1 MLLNKWGDF
10 MLDFLFNVFNKAS
23 NSGFWFILL
32 CIACL
37 GVGLVLLIKG
47 ADFFV
52 SSASTLAKKIGVSS
66 LIIGLT
72 VVSIGT
78 SLPEASVSISSAL
91 RGSSELSIGNV
102 VGSNIF
108 NILVVLGC
116 SCIFAP
122 IIVDKGL
129 KVRDLPI
136 LIGTGLLLL
145 IFTLWFNK
153 TGNYDI
159 LRFEAIILL
168 VLFISYII
176 LCIFT
181 TKKKEEDE
189 EEEEKPKMKVWLCI
203 LIIVVSGFAI
213 ACGGEF
219 VTYGAKNIA
228 VKMGADEILVGLT
241 IVAVGTSLPELVT
254 SIMAAKK
261 HENDIAVGNAVGSS
275 IFNILFILGAA
286 ATISPYYSV
295 DPNVIWDIVIM
306 LSIFIL
312 TAILVF
318 TCKKLGKAVGI
329 PFVILYV
336 AYLAYIIIRNYCF

>member
-1 MLLNKWGDF
+1 
-10 MLDFLFNVFNKAS
+10 MLDFLFNQFNKVT
-23 NSGFWFILL
+23 GFWFILICIL
-32 CIACL
+32 CLI
-37 GVGLVLLIKG
+37 VGLVLLIKG

-78 SLPEASVSISSAL
+78 SLPEASVSISSAIK
-91 RGSSELSIGNV
+91 GSNGLSIGNV
-102 VGSNIF
+102 VGS

-129 KVRDLPI
+129 KKRDLPI

-159 LRFEAIILL
+159 LRWEAIILL
-168 VLFISYII
+168 VLFVSYII

-181 TKKKEEDE
+181 TPKKEEDE
-189 EEEEKPKMKVWLCI
+189 NEEKPKMKIWLC
-203 LIIVVSGFAI
+203 LIIIVLSGLAI

-219 VTYGAKNIA
+219 VTYGASKIA

-261 HENDIAVGNAVGSS
+261 HENEIAVGNAVGSS

-286 ATISPYYSV
+286 ATISPYYNINP
-295 DPNVIWDIVIM
+295 DVIVDIVIM
-306 LSIFIL
+306 LVIFIV
-312 TAILVF
+312 TTILVI
-318 TCKKLGKAVGI
+318 CLKKGIGKAVGI
-329 PFVILYV
+329 PFVLLYC

>member
-1 MLLNKWGDF
+1 
-10 MLDFLFNVFNKAS
+10 MLDFLFNQFNKV
-23 NSGFWFILL
+23 SGFWFILI

-78 SLPEASVSISSAL
+78 SLPEASVSISSAIK
-91 RGSSELSIGNV
+91 GSNGLSIGNV

-129 KVRDLPI
+129 KKRDLPI

-145 IFTLWFNK
+145 IFTVWFNK

-159 LRFEAIILL
+159 LRWEAIILL

-189 EEEEKPKMKVWLCI
+189 EEEKPKMKVWLCI
-203 LIIVVSGFAI
+203 LIIIVSGFAI
-213 ACGGEF
+213 ACGGEC
-219 VTYGAKNIA
+219 VTYGASKIA

-261 HENDIAVGNAVGSS
+261 HENEIAVGNAVGSC

-286 ATISPYYSV
+286 ATISPYYGVNPDVIV
-295 DPNVIWDIVIM
+295 DIIIM
-306 LSIFIL
+306 LVIFII
-312 TAILVF
+312 TTILVI
-318 TCKKLGKAVGI
+318 CLKKGLGKAVGI
-329 PFVILYV
+329 PFVIMYC

>member
-1 MLLNKWGDF
+1 
-10 MLDFLFNVFNKAS
+10 MLDFLFDIFSKA
-23 NSGFWFILL
+23 SGFWFILICIL
-32 CIACL
+32 CII
-37 GVGLVLLIKG
+37 GGMVLLIKG

-78 SLPEASVSISSAL
+78 SLPEASVSISSAIK
-91 RGSSELSIGNV
+91 GSNGLSIGNV

-108 NILVVLGC
+108 NILVVLGF

-122 IIVDKGL
+122 IVVDKGL
-129 KVRDLPI
+129 KKRDLPI
-136 LIGTGLLLL
+136 LIGTGLILL

-181 TKKKEEDE
+181 TEKKEEE
-189 EEEEKPKMKVWLCI
+189 EEEEKPKMKVWLCLI
-203 LIIVVSGFAI
+203 IIVVSGFAI

-219 VTYGAKNIA
+219 VTFGAKELAI
-228 VKMGADEILVGLT
+228 KMGADEILVGLT

-261 HENDIAVGNAVGSS
+261 HENEIAVGNAVGSS

-286 ATISPYYSV
+286 ATISPYLNINP
-295 DPNVIWDIVIM
+295 DVIIDIIIM
-306 LSIFIL
+306 LAIFIVTTL
-312 TAILVF
+312 LVIF
-318 TCKKLGKAVGI
+318 SKDGI
-329 PFVILYV
+329 GRKTGIVFVILYV
-336 AYLAYIIIRNYCF
+336 LYLTYIILRNYCF

>member
-1 MLLNKWGDF
+1 
-10 MLDFLFNVFNKAS
+10 MLDFLFDIFMKA
-23 NSGFWFILL
+23 SGFWFILICIL
-32 CIACL
+32 CIV
-37 GVGLVLLIKG
+37 VGMLLLIKG

-52 SSASTLAKKIGVSS
+52 SSASNLAKKIGVSS

-78 SLPEASVSISSAL
+78 SLPEASVSISSAIK
-91 RGSSELSIGNV
+91 GSNGLSIGNV

-116 SCIFAP
+116 SCLFAP
-122 IIVDKGL
+122 IIVDDGL
-129 KVRDLPI
+129 KKRDLPI
-136 LIGTGLLLL
+136 LIGTGLILL

-168 VLFISYII
+168 VLIVGYII

-189 EEEEKPKMKVWLCI
+189 DEEKPKMKVWLCL
-203 LIIVVSGFAI
+203 LIIVLSGFAI

-219 VTYGAKNIA
+219 VTFGASKLAI
-228 VKMGADEILVGLT
+228 KMGADEILVGLT

-261 HENDIAVGNAVGSS
+261 HENEIAVGNAVGSS

-286 ATISPYYSV
+286 ATISPYYNINP
-295 DPNVIWDIVIM
+295 DVIVDIVIM
-306 LSIFIL
+306 ILIFVLITVLAIFVKKGIGRKTGIIFI
-312 TAILVF
+312 
-318 TCKKLGKAVGI
+318 
-329 PFVILYV
+329 ILYA
-336 AYLAYIIIRNYCF
+336 AYLTYIILRNYCF

>member
-1 MLLNKWGDF
+1 
-10 MLDFLFNVFNKAS
+10 MLDFLFDIFSKA
-23 NSGFWFILL
+23 SGFWFILICIL
-32 CIACL
+32 CIV
-37 GVGLVLLIKG
+37 VGMLLLIKG

-52 SSASTLAKKIGVSS
+52 SSASTLAKKLGVSS

-78 SLPEASVSISSAL
+78 SLPEASVSISSAIK
-91 RGSSELSIGNV
+91 GSNGLSIGNV

-116 SCIFAP
+116 SCLFAP
-122 IIVDKGL
+122 IIIDNGL
-129 KVRDLPI
+129 KKRDLPI
-136 LIGTGLLLL
+136 LIGTGLILL
-145 IFTLWFNK
+145 IFTLWFSK

-168 VLFISYII
+168 LLIVGYII

-181 TKKKEEDE
+181 TKKKEDE
-189 EEEEKPKMKVWLCI
+189 EEEEKPKMKVWLCLI
-203 LIIVVSGFAI
+203 IIVVSGFAI

-219 VTYGAKNIA
+219 VTYGAKELAI
-228 VKMGADEILVGLT
+228 KMGADEILVGLT

-261 HENDIAVGNAVGSS
+261 HENEIAVGNAVGSC

-286 ATISPYYSV
+286 AAISPYYNINPDVIV
-295 DPNVIWDIVIM
+295 D
-306 LSIFIL
+306 
-312 TAILVF
+312 ILVMLAIFVLITVLAF
-318 TCKKLGKAVGI
+318 TLKNGI
-329 PFVILYV
+329 GRKTGIVFLLLYA
-336 AYLAYIIIRNYCF
+336 AYLTYIILRNYCF

>member
-1 MLLNKWGDF
+1 
-10 MLDFLFNVFNKAS
+10 MLDFLFDIFMKA
-23 NSGFWFILL
+23 SGFWFILICIL
-32 CIACL
+32 CIV
-37 GVGLVLLIKG
+37 VGMLLLIKG

-52 SSASTLAKKIGVSS
+52 SSASNLAKKIGVSS

-78 SLPEASVSISSAL
+78 SLPEASVSISSAIK
-91 RGSSELSIGNV
+91 GSNGLSIGNV

-116 SCIFAP
+116 SCLFAP
-122 IIVDKGL
+122 IIVDDGL
-129 KVRDLPI
+129 KKRDLPI
-136 LIGTGLLLL
+136 LIGTGLILL

-168 VLFISYII
+168 VLIVGYII
-176 LCIFT
+176 LCIYT

-189 EEEEKPKMKVWLCI
+189 DEEKPKMKVWLCL
-203 LIIVVSGFAI
+203 LIIVLSGFAI

-219 VTYGAKNIA
+219 VTFGASKLAI
-228 VKMGADEILVGLT
+228 KMGADEILVGLT

-261 HENDIAVGNAVGSS
+261 HENEIAVGNAVGSS

-286 ATISPYYSV
+286 ATISPYYNINP
-295 DPNVIWDIVIM
+295 DVIVDIVIM
-306 LSIFIL
+306 ILIFVLITVLAIFVKKGIGRKTGIIFI
-312 TAILVF
+312 
-318 TCKKLGKAVGI
+318 
-329 PFVILYV
+329 ILYA
-336 AYLAYIIIRNYCF
+336 AYLTYIILRNYCF

>member
-1 MLLNKWGDF
+1 
-10 MLDFLFNVFNKAS
+10 MLDFLFDIFAKA
-23 NSGFWFILL
+23 SGFWFILICIL
-32 CIACL
+32 CLVA
-37 GVGLVLLIKG
+37 GLVLLIKG

-66 LIIGLT
+66 LVIGLT

-78 SLPEASVSISSAL
+78 SLPEASVSISSAIK
-91 RGSSELSIGNV
+91 GSNGLSIGNV

-129 KVRDLPI
+129 KKRDLPI

-168 VLFISYII
+168 VLFIGYIV
-176 LCIFT
+176 LCILT
-181 TKKKEEDE
+181 TKKEEE
-189 EEEEKPKMKVWLCI
+189 NEEEEKPKMKAWLCI
-203 LIIVVSGFAI
+203 IIIIVSGFAI

-219 VTYGAKNIA
+219 VTFGAKELA
-228 VKMGADEILVGLT
+228 LKMGADEILVGLT

-261 HENDIAVGNAVGSS
+261 KENAIAVGNAVGSS

-286 ATISPYYSV
+286 ATISPYYNV
-295 DPNVIWDIVIM
+295 DPNALYDILIM
-306 LSIFIL
+306 LAVFIL
-312 TAILVF
+312 TTVLVIF
-318 TCKKLGKAVGI
+318 CKNGIGKKVGI
-329 PFVILYV
+329 TFIILYV
-336 AYLAYIIIRNYCF
+336 LYLVYIILRNYCF

>member
-1 MLLNKWGDF
+1 
-10 MLDFLFNVFNKAS
+10 MLDFLFNIFSKAT
-23 NSGFWFILL
+23 GFWFILICIL
-32 CIACL
+32 CIV
-37 GVGLVLLIKG
+37 VGMVLLIKG

-78 SLPEASVSISSAL
+78 SLPEASVSISSAIK
-91 RGSSELSIGNV
+91 GSNGLSIGNV

-116 SCIFAP
+116 SCLFAP

-129 KVRDLPI
+129 KKRDLPI
-136 LIGTGLLLL
+136 LIGTGIILLV
-145 IFTLWFNK
+145 FTLWFSK

-168 VLFISYII
+168 VLIIGYII

-181 TKKKEEDE
+181 TEKKEDE
-189 EEEEKPKMKVWLCI
+189 EKEEKPQMKVWLC
-203 LIIVVSGFAI
+203 LIIIVLSGFAI

-219 VTYGAKNIA
+219 VTYGAKELAI
-228 VKMGADEILVGLT
+228 KMGADEILVGLT

-261 HENDIAVGNAVGSS
+261 KENEIAVGNAVGSS

-286 ATISPYYSV
+286 ATISPYYNINPDVIV
-295 DPNVIWDIVIM
+295 DIIIMIAVFVLITVLAFTLKNGIGRKTGIVF
-306 LSIFIL
+306 L
-312 TAILVF
+312 
-318 TCKKLGKAVGI
+318 
-329 PFVILYV
+329 ILYS
-336 AYLAYIIIRNYCF
+336 AYLTYIILRNYCF

>member
-1 MLLNKWGDF
+1 
-10 MLDFLFNVFNKAS
+10 MLDFLFNIFSKA
-23 NSGFWFILL
+23 SGFWFILICIL
-32 CIACL
+32 CIV
-37 GVGLVLLIKG
+37 VGMVLLIKG

-91 RGSSELSIGNV
+91 KGSNGLSIGNV

-116 SCIFAP
+116 SCLFAP

-129 KVRDLPI
+129 KKRDLPI
-136 LIGTGLLLL
+136 LIATGLILLV
-145 IFTLWFNK
+145 FTLWFNK

-168 VLFISYII
+168 LLIIGYII

-181 TKKKEEDE
+181 TEKKEDE
-189 EEEEKPKMKVWLCI
+189 TIEEKPKMKVWLC
-203 LIIVVSGFAI
+203 LIIIVLSGFAI

-219 VTYGAKNIA
+219 VTYGAKELAI
-228 VKMGADEILVGLT
+228 KMGADEILVGLT

-261 HENDIAVGNAVGSS
+261 HENEIAVGNAVGSS

-286 ATISPYYSV
+286 ATISPYYNINPDVIV
-295 DPNVIWDIVIM
+295 DIIIM
-306 LSIFIL
+306 IAIFV
-312 TAILVF
+312 LVTVLAF
-318 TCKKLGKAVGI
+318 TLKNGLGKKTGI
-329 PFVILYV
+329 VFLLLYA
-336 AYLAYIIIRNYCF
+336 AYLTYIILRNYCF

>member
-1 MLLNKWGDF
+1 
-10 MLDFLFNVFNKAS
+10 MLDFLFNIFNKVQ
-23 NSGFWFILL
+23 GFWFILICIL
-32 CIACL
+32 CL
-37 GVGLVLLIKG
+37 VVGLVLLIKG

-78 SLPEASVSISSAL
+78 SLPEASVSISSAIK
-91 RGSSELSIGNV
+91 GSNGLSIGNV

-116 SCIFAP
+116 SCIFTP

-129 KVRDLPI
+129 KKRDLPI
-136 LIGTGLLLL
+136 LIGTGLILL
-145 IFTLWFNK
+145 IFTLLFNK

-168 VLFISYII
+168 VLFISYIV

-181 TKKKEEDE
+181 TPKKDE
-189 EEEEKPKMKVWLCI
+189 EKNEEKPKMKVWLC
-203 LIIVVSGFAI
+203 LIIIVLSGLAI

-219 VTYGAKNIA
+219 VTYGASQLAI
-228 VKMGADEILVGLT
+228 KMGADEILVGLT

-261 HENDIAVGNAVGSS
+261 KENEIAVGNAVGSC

-286 ATISPYYSV
+286 ATISPYYGV
-295 DPNVIWDIVIM
+295 NPDVIIDIIIM
-306 LSIFIL
+306 LAVFIL
-312 TAILVF
+312 TTILVIF
-318 TCKKLGKAVGI
+318 CKNGI
-329 PFVILYV
+329 GRKTGIVFVLLYV
-336 AYLAYIIIRNYCF
+336 AYLTYIILRNYCF

>member
-1 MLLNKWGDF
+1 
-10 MLDFLFNVFNKAS
+10 MLDFLFDIFRKA
-23 NSGFWFILL
+23 SGFWFILI
-32 CIACL
+32 CILAL
-37 GVGLVLLIKG
+37 VVGLVLLIKG

-52 SSASTLAKKIGVSS
+52 SSASTLAKKLGVSS
-66 LIIGLT
+66 LVIGLT

-78 SLPEASVSISSAL
+78 SLPEASVSISSAIK
-91 RGSSELSIGNV
+91 GSSGLSIGNV

-129 KVRDLPI
+129 KKRDLPI

-145 IFTLWFNK
+145 IFTLLFSK

-168 VLFISYII
+168 VLFVGYII
-176 LCIFT
+176 LTILT
-181 TKKKEEDE
+181 TPKEEE
-189 EEEEKPKMKVWLCI
+189 TEEEKPKMKTWLCLI
-203 LIIVVSGFAI
+203 IIVVSGFAI

-219 VTYGAKNIA
+219 VTFGASELA
-228 VKMGADEILVGLT
+228 MKMGADEILVGLT

-261 HENDIAVGNAVGSS
+261 KENAIAVGNAVGSS

-286 ATISPYYSV
+286 ATISPYYNV
-295 DPNVIWDIVIM
+295 DPNAIYDIIIM
-306 LSIFIL
+306 LAIFIV
-312 TAILVF
+312 TTILVF
-318 TCKKLGKAVGI
+318 TLKKGLGRTVGI
-329 PFVILYV
+329 TFVTLYV
-336 AYLAYIIIRNYCF
+336 LYLVYIVLRNYCF

>member
-1 MLLNKWGDF
+1 
-10 MLDFLFNVFNKAS
+10 MLDFLFDIFSKA
-23 NSGFWFILL
+23 SGFWFILICIL
-32 CIACL
+32 CIV
-37 GVGLVLLIKG
+37 VGMLLLIKG

-52 SSASTLAKKIGVSS
+52 SSASTLAKKLGVSS

-78 SLPEASVSISSAL
+78 SLPEASVSISSAIK
-91 RGSSELSIGNV
+91 GSNGLSIGNV

-116 SCIFAP
+116 SCLFAP
-122 IIVDKGL
+122 IIVDNGL
-129 KVRDLPI
+129 KKRDLPI
-136 LIGTGLLLL
+136 LIGTGLILL
-145 IFTLWFNK
+145 IFTLWFSK

-168 VLFISYII
+168 LLFVGYIV

-181 TKKKEEDE
+181 TKKKEDE
-189 EEEEKPKMKVWLCI
+189 EEEEKPKMKVWLCLI
-203 LIIVVSGFAI
+203 IIVVSGFAI

-219 VTYGAKNIA
+219 VTYGAKELAI
-228 VKMGADEILVGLT
+228 KMGADEILVGLT

-261 HENDIAVGNAVGSS
+261 HENEIAVGHAVGSC

-286 ATISPYYSV
+286 ATISPYYSINPDVIV
-295 DPNVIWDIVIM
+295 D
-306 LSIFIL
+306 
-312 TAILVF
+312 ILVMLAIFVLITVLAF
-318 TCKKLGKAVGI
+318 TLKNGI
-329 PFVILYV
+329 GRKTGIVFLLLYV
-336 AYLAYIIIRNYCF
+336 AYLTYIILRNYCF

>member
-1 MLLNKWGDF
+1 
-10 MLDFLFNVFNKAS
+10 MLDFLFNIFNKVQ
-23 NSGFWFILL
+23 GFWFILI
-32 CIACL
+32 CILCL

-78 SLPEASVSISSAL
+78 SLPEASVSISSAIK
-91 RGSSELSIGNV
+91 GSNGLSIGNV

-122 IIVDKGL
+122 IIMDKGL
-129 KVRDLPI
+129 KKRDLPI

-145 IFTLWFNK
+145 IFTLLFNK
-153 TGNYDI
+153 TGKYDI

-168 VLFISYII
+168 VLFISYIV

-181 TKKKEEDE
+181 TPKKEEE
-189 EEEEKPKMKVWLCI
+189 NEEKPKMKVWLC
-203 LIIVVSGFAI
+203 LIIIVISGFAI

-219 VTYGAKNIA
+219 VTYGASKLAI
-228 VKMGADEILVGLT
+228 KMGADDILVGLT

-261 HENDIAVGNAVGSS
+261 KENEIAVGNAVGSC
-275 IFNILFILGAA
+275 IFNALFILGAA
-286 ATISPYYSV
+286 ATISPYYNINPDVIV
-295 DPNVIWDIVIM
+295 DIIVM
-306 LSIFIL
+306 LAVFIL
-312 TAILVF
+312 TAILVVV
-318 TCKKLGKAVGI
+318 CKNGI
-329 PFVILYV
+329 GRKTGILFVLLYILY
-336 AYLAYIIIRNYCF
+336 LTYIILRQYCF

>member
-1 MLLNKWGDF
+1 
-10 MLDFLFNVFNKAS
+10 MLDFLFDIFSKA
-23 NSGFWFILL
+23 SGFWFILICIL
-32 CIACL
+32 CIV
-37 GVGLVLLIKG
+37 VGMLLLIKG

-52 SSASTLAKKIGVSS
+52 SSASTLAKKLGVSS

-91 RGSSELSIGNV
+91 KGSNGLSIGNV

-116 SCIFAP
+116 SCLFAP
-122 IIVDKGL
+122 IIVDNGL
-129 KVRDLPI
+129 KKRDLPI
-136 LIGTGLLLL
+136 LIGTGLILL
-145 IFTLWFNK
+145 IFTLWFSK

-168 VLFISYII
+168 LLIVGYII

-181 TKKKEEDE
+181 TKKKEDE
-189 EEEEKPKMKVWLCI
+189 EEEEKPKMKVWLCLI
-203 LIIVVSGFAI
+203 IIVVSGFAI

-219 VTYGAKNIA
+219 VTYGAKELAI
-228 VKMGADEILVGLT
+228 KMGADEILVGLT

-261 HENDIAVGNAVGSS
+261 HENEIAVGNAVGSC

-286 ATISPYYSV
+286 AAISPYYNINPDVIV
-295 DPNVIWDIVIM
+295 D
-306 LSIFIL
+306 
-312 TAILVF
+312 ILVMLAIFVLITVLAF
-318 TCKKLGKAVGI
+318 TLKNGI
-329 PFVILYV
+329 GRKTGIVFLLLYV
-336 AYLAYIIIRNYCF
+336 AYLTYIILRNYCF